1 MNNKINFTEIVNS
14 LIAAALILLS
24 GLAIIVTLIEE
35 ASPALLPVLIF
46 AIFITA
52 FIVIDAQD
60 NENVRRRN

>member
-24 GLAIIVTLIEE
+24 CLAIIVTLIE
-35 ASPALLPVLIF
+35 SPSALLLVLIF
-46 AIFITA
+46 AIFVTA
-52 FIVIDAQD
+52 FIVIDFQD